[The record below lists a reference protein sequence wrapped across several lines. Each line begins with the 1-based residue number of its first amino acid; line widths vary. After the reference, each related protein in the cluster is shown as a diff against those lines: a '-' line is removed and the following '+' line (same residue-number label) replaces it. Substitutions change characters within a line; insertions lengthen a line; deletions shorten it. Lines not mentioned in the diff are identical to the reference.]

1 MTVNTTTLV
10 SGPVYGDGLT
20 THFEFSFPLLDPA
33 HVVVTMIAANGFKMI
48 LAQGDDYTVTLN
60 PDQENNPGGAVDYPG
75 SNGPLAMDESLLIQ
89 RVVDLLQ
96 TTDLRS
102 QITYSPELT
111 EQALDK
117 LTMMVQ
123 QTNRALVT
131 TEAAKVAVLGS
142 SEVVFPWRETWV
154 DHINGALA
162 VEGVNVVFN
171 HTGAG
176 AITYQY
182 ALNRADPLT
191 GQTYAEFTSQSN
203 PDAIIVELGINDAIL
218 GLGGRSQT
226 EMIADA
232 QALFGYFRVHNPDSL
247 LIYSRLVPYDEERHS
262 RKPIERIKK
271 KYCVPVMHE
280 TSTQPGESGLYTS
293 EYEEVDKLLSP
304 RMQER
309 LRDWKALDAE
319 CRSLADVVINTNYF
333 RPARLGLLSHD
344 RYHPNSWGHYFIM
357 SRVWEAL
364 QTNSTIRETL
374 PALKN
379 IRKLG
384 DFTDFDL
391 LWSSAIKLDIGRDGY
406 DVDTKYLSGREYPMW
421 LNVYGDTNLIYN
433 IKYWANEQ
441 RPTIGLTETI
451 DRSKDDLFLV
461 VLNNLWPDYEI
472 STKLWLD
479 GVSEPSNWNRN
490 NPPTLVSATGAH
502 ISSLQNIGLAAG
514 SWHIKYRI
522 GNDVF
527 GPFDVEVQGNYP
539 QPARI
544 VDIVSLIRTESMQL
558 LGGGWHNIPFTN
570 TVTIREIDEAPSTV
584 ITGESDGA
592 VTIVDQQGYSSF
604 KLRGFCTINATDIG
618 QYQLSFS
625 RAPAGQSHDRIV
637 SDVVIKKSDT
647 LESIP
652 LSFESIWLPIQTGG
666 ETLYLTLNVP
676 GGAEIDGS
684 SGIGVQ
690 IELRS

>member
-441 RPTIGLTETI
+441 RPTIGLTVTI
-451 DRSKDDLFLV
+451 NRSKDDLFLV

-472 STKLWLD
+472 ST
-479 GVSEPSNWNRN
+479 
-490 NPPTLVSATGAH
+490 
-502 ISSLQNIGLAAG
+502 
-514 SWHIKYRI
+514 
-522 GNDVF
+522 
-527 GPFDVEVQGNYP
+527 
-539 QPARI
+539 
-544 VDIVSLIRTESMQL
+544 
-558 LGGGWHNIPFTN
+558 
-570 TVTIREIDEAPSTV
+570 
-584 ITGESDGA
+584 
-592 VTIVDQQGYSSF
+592 
-604 KLRGFCTINATDIG
+604 
-618 QYQLSFS
+618 
-625 RAPAGQSHDRIV
+625 
-637 SDVVIKKSDT
+637 
-647 LESIP
+647 
-652 LSFESIWLPIQTGG
+652 
-666 ETLYLTLNVP
+666 
-676 GGAEIDGS
+676 
-684 SGIGVQ
+684 
-690 IELRS
+690 